1 MKFILSILFLLI
13 TSGLVAQETYILKG
27 VVTDSLDGEPL
38 IGATV
43 TIDFGDQTDFVNEKG
58 EFTFVLP
65 RKEVVAVIRFV
76 GYLPYRKS
84 VRLPEKN
91 LEVKMRRVE
100 NQLQEVIVS
109 GLGTETVKRPVLGV
123 STLSVKAI
131 EKLPTALGEV
141 DILKGLQMLPGISSV
156 GEASNGVNVRGGT
169 TDQNLFLLDDGPIFN
184 PTHMFGLFSAFPSE
198 AVTSFDLYK
207 GNVPARYGGR
217 AAAVL
222 DVKLANP
229 DLSKFKMQ
237 GGISMVSN
245 KLKME
250 IPIIKNKMG
259 LMIAGRGS
267 FNDFLFP
274 IISDQLRDL
283 KAKFGDGAARLF
295 YQINDKQTLTLSS
308 YYSYDFFQT
317 EMLGTIGNINASAS
331 QFEYSTR
338 NFSGKWFWAL
348 NEKANLQTTL
358 VSSYYQPSTL
368 LPENNSDNTVEIKQS
383 IDYQQAKTNLN
394 LYQGKN
400 NIEMGLDVVK
410 YSINPGQILPGLSE
424 SVLPLSTPVEQGI
437 EMGFSLEDVIDLNDK
452 TSFSLGLRYSH
463 FLSLGPSDVR
473 IYTENEPRDTRSL
486 SETISYARGEVAQS
500 YGGFEPR
507 AGLRFSLTDRSS
519 IKVGYNM
526 ARQYLQIVSN
536 TTTPIPTSRWKLSDL
551 NIKPQVSQLY
561 SAGYFQDSPGSVFEF
576 STELYFRNTDNIID
590 YKPGADFLLNS
601 TPETEILQGFNRSY
615 GAEFMF
621 SKKKGE
627 VTGWINYT
635 YARSLNQ
642 VNEGPKQDQ
651 RVNFGQWYA
660 ANYDRPHT
668 LNASMV
674 INQGEHHDFSFIFT
688 YSTGRPFT
696 SPQGYI
702 SYNNQILPFYYYRND
717 IRLPDYHR
725 LDFAWNIYNP
735 KIRNK
740 KFKGNFAFSIYNLYG
755 RKNAYSVFF
764 RSENNKLNPYK
775 LTIFGAPIV
784 SLAYKFTFNH

>member
-1 MKFILSILFLLI
+1 MRPLIFVLLLMF
-13 TSGLVAQETYILKG
+13 TGSLAAQETYILKG
-27 VVTDSLDGEPL
+27 TVKDSLDGEPL

-43 TIDFGDQTDFVNEKG
+43 TIDFGDQADFVNGNG

-65 RKEVVAVIRFV
+65 RKEVVVVVRSV
-76 GYLPYRKS
+76 GYLPFRQTVK
-84 VRLPEKN
+84 LPQDD
-91 LEVKMRRVE
+91 LEVIMARVS

-109 GLGTETVKRPVLGV
+109 GLGSETVKRPVLGV

-207 GNVPARYGGR
+207 GNVPARFGGR

-229 DLSKFKMQ
+229 DLTKFKMQ
-237 GGISMVSN
+237 GGISLVST
-245 KLKME
+245 KLKMDM
-250 IPIIKNKMG
+250 PIIKNKMG
-259 LMIAGRGS
+259 LMVAGRGS

-274 IISDQLRDL
+274 LISDQLRDL
-283 KAKFGDGAARLF
+283 KAKFGDGAAKLF
-295 YQINDKQTLTLSS
+295 YQINEKQTLTLSS

-331 QFEYSTR
+331 QFQYSTR

-348 NEKANLQTTL
+348 SDKANIQTTL
-358 VSSYYQPSTL
+358 VSSYYLPSTL

-383 IDYQQAKTNLN
+383 VDYQQAKTNLN
-394 LYQGKN
+394 FYQGKN
-400 NIEMGLDVVK
+400 NFELGLDVVK
-410 YSINPGQILPGLSE
+410 YSINPGQILPGQSE
-424 SVLPLSTPVEQGI
+424 SVLPLSTPLEAGI
-437 EMGFSLEDVIDLNDK
+437 EMGFSLEDVIELNEK

-463 FLSLGPSDVR
+463 FLSMGPADVR
-473 IYTENEPRDTRSL
+473 VYTENEPRDTRSL
-486 SETISYARGEVAQS
+486 SEIITVGKGEVAQS
-500 YGGFEPR
+500 YGGLEPR
-507 AGLRFSLTDRSS
+507 AGLRFSLSDRSS
-519 IKVGYNM
+519 IKLGYNM

-561 SAGYFQDSPGSVFEF
+561 SAGYFQDWPGSVFEF
-576 STELYFRNTDNIID
+576 STELYYRTTDNIID

-601 TPETEILQGFNRSY
+601 TPETEILQGINRSY

-642 VNEGPKQDQ
+642 VNEGPSQDQ
-651 RVNFGQWYA
+651 KVNFGQWYA

-702 SYNNQILPFYYYRND
+702 SYNNQVLPFYYYRND
-717 IRLPDYHR
+717 VRLPDYHR

-735 KIRNK
+735 KLRNK
-740 KFKGNFAFSIYNLYG
+740 RFKGNFAFSVYNLYG

-775 LTIFGAPIV
+775 LTIFGAPII